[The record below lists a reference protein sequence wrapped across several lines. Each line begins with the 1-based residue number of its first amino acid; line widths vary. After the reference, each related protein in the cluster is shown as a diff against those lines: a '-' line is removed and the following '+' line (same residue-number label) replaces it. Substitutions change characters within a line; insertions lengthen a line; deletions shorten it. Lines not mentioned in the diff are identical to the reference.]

1 MLLDTAQERNEPI
14 PALLYNGLQQHPK
27 SPKKNQP
34 RITLLFLHSLSPSP
48 ASVSFMM
55 ADADDVSRAGEQ
67 APSEDRAGSDTPM
80 LGSADRRD
88 DPEVAAE
95 AAAVAAAAA
104 AAAQQQE
111 PGPRRR
117 KPLRRKR
124 SDDDDE
130 GGVKLGLGDFVFYSV
145 LIGRAAMT
153 DMLTVFTSYFAIVT
167 VCVLFHSHTR
177 ASLCLS

>member
-1 MLLDTAQERNEPI
+1 
-14 PALLYNGLQQHPK
+14 
-27 SPKKNQP
+27 
-34 RITLLFLHSLSPSP
+34 
-48 ASVSFMM
+48 MM
-55 ADADDVSRAGEQ
+55 ADSASATPAATDGDVSRAAEQ

-80 LGSADRRD
+80 LSSADRQD
-88 DPEVAAE
+88 DPEVAA
-95 AAAVAAAAA
+95 AGTSTNAVQQE
-104 AAAQQQE
+104 QQQ
-111 PGPRRR
+111 GPRRR

-167 VCVLFHSHTR
+167 VCCFSSRPLLPQTFSFCDVGVAYR
-177 ASLCLS
+177 GSLAH